1 MRKAL
6 IVFIFSIIGAL
17 MLEQFNFIE
26 EGIIFLEMKKE
37 INLENIFF
45 TFTGI
50 TIGFFLM
57 LFLVLIQR
65 ISAKL
70 RSSNED

>member
-17 MLEQFNFIE
+17 ELEKFNFIE

-37 INLENIFF
+37 IN
-45 TFTGI
+45 
-50 TIGFFLM
+50 
-57 LFLVLIQR
+57 
-65 ISAKL
+65 
-70 RSSNED
+70 